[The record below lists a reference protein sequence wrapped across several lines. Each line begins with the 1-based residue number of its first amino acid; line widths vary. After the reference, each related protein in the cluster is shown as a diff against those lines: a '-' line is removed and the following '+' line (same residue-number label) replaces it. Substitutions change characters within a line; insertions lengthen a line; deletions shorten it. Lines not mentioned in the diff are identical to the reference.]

1 MPAHRK
7 RLKHYDQSGHAHELT
22 FSCYNRLP
30 LLENEAWCAYLAESI
45 AAACHQQR
53 FCLAAFVFMPEHVH
67 LLVFPNAKVSKISAF
82 LAAVKRPCSVR
93 AKQDLIV
100 TRSDLLQTLTV
111 RERPGK
117 ISFRFWQEGSGYD
130 RNLFSEAA
138 VLAAIDYLHANPVRR
153 GLCKSATGWTWS
165 SAWFY
170 SSGLSQVQA
179 GLPTIT
185 RLPLEFFSK
194 CDAG

>member
-1 MPAHRK
+1 MPVHRK
-7 RLKHYDQSGHAHELT
+7 RVKHYDRPGDAHELT

-30 LLENEAWCAYLAESI
+30 LLENEAWRAYLAESI
-45 AAACHQQR
+45 TVACHQQQ

-67 LLVFPNAKVSKISAF
+67 LLVFPNTKVSKLSAF

-93 AKQDLIV
+93 VKQDLVV
-100 TRSDLLQTLTV
+100 TRSELLQTLTV

-117 ISFRFWQEGSGYD
+117 TAFRFWQEGSGYD
-130 RNLFSEAA
+130 RNLFNEAA
-138 VLAAIDYLHANPVRR
+138 VIAAIDYLHINPVRR
-153 GLCKSATGWTWS
+153 GLCQSATGWAWS
-165 SAWFY
+165 SARFY
-170 SSGLSQVQA
+170 ISVPSQQHA

-185 RLPLEFFSK
+185 RLPPGFFSK